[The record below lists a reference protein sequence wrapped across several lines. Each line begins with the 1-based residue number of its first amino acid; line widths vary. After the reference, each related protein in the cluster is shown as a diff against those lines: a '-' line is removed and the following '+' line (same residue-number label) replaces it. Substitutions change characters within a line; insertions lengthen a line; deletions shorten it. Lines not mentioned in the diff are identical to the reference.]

1 MLICKVNVYLY
12 ISVYTIQI
20 LLMLL
25 LWLWHFHVSL
35 FMSVSKVLPMVLVCS
50 RGSWV
55 KTGCEPMDGRPVP
68 ALFTAQ
74 TLNWYQ
80 VPSSSPNTGYWHVF
94 WICVLHRT
102 HWPWLRSHLRKN
114 KRHRGRSWV
123 SLTPPTPPPA
133 LCCVNIKNQLWNT
146 LICTATH
153 LKFYK
158 MLPPEENKKWKEI
171 VLLTISGC

>member
-1 MLICKVNVYLY
+1 MLICKINVCLY

-25 LWLWHFHVSL
+25 LWLWHFHISL

-102 HWPWLRSHLRKN
+102 HWPWLRSHLRK
-114 KRHRGRSWV
+114 KKKKVTEGDPGSVW
-123 SLTPPTPPPA
+123 PPRPPH
-133 LCCVNIKNQLWNT
+133 QLSAVWT
-146 LICTATH
+146 LKINCET
-153 LKFYK
+153 L
-158 MLPPEENKKWKEI
+158 
-171 VLLTISGC
+171 